1 MSASG
6 GVRSPVPR
14 AQYSAV
20 VQSSVGR
27 AERADVF
34 TSTSALGQ
42 QAYALEFYQANNRFG
57 IINLLTGGFTQLGTE
72 GGIIFN
78 DIAAALSGALY
89 GIINTTS
96 LVS

>member
-1 MSASG
+1 M
-6 GVRSPVPR
+6 
-14 AQYSAV
+14 
-20 VQSSVGR
+20 
-27 AERADVF
+27 F
-34 TSTSALGQ
+34 TSTSTLSQ

-72 GGIIFN
+72 GGTIFN
-78 DIAAALSGALY
+78 DIATPPSGALY